1 MSESTSVLSFTSI
14 EDAIRVGI
22 RGVIEG
28 LLEEELTARLDRAR
42 YARGGHGYRNGHRE
56 RTVCTSVGS
65 LELSVPRARI
75 ETLEGVKEY
84 RTSLLPR
91 NRLMSPR
98 VRSLI
103 VTCYL
108 CGVST
113 RKVRRALGMILGSR
127 GSRSSVSRSLKEL
140 APDWEAWKSRDL
152 SKDGVVRLILDGFSV
167 RCRVG
172 NEVLRMSV
180 LMAMGVLADGQ
191 KVLLAVHG
199 MGGESKAAWKDVLED
214 LTGRGLGCPA
224 LCMIDGSK
232 GLRAALEAVW
242 PTALV
247 QRCTVHKERNL
258 LGYVPRELSAE
269 LAADYRRMIYAP
281 GAKAALKERARFL
294 AKWRKKC
301 PKVAASLE
309 EAGAE
314 LFTFLK
320 FPVEQWSGIR
330 STNAIE
336 NLNREFRRRVKVQG
350 GQPSSEDACMLF
362 WALLSS
368 AAVTLSRVD
377 GWKTFDKPIKEVKL
391 TA

>member
-1 MSESTSVLSFTSI
+1 MSESTSVLSFASI
-14 EDAIRVGI
+14 EDAIRVGT
-22 RGVIEG
+22 RGVIER
-28 LLEEELTARLDRAR
+28 LMEEELTARLDRAR
-42 YARGGHGYRNGHRE
+42 YARGGHGYRNGHRR
-56 RTVCTSVGS
+56 RTLCTSVGT

-84 RTSLLPR
+84 RPSLLPR
-91 NRLMSPR
+91 NRTMSPR
-98 VRSLI
+98 VITLI
-103 VTCYL
+103 GTCYL

-113 RKVRRALGMILGSR
+113 RKVRRALGMVLGGR
-127 GSRSSVSRSLKEL
+127 GSRSAVSRSLKEL
-140 APDWEAWKSRDL
+140 APEWEAWKARDL

-180 LMAMGVLADGQ
+180 LLAMGVLADGQ

-199 MGGESKAAWKDVLED
+199 MGGESKAAWKEVLED
-214 LTGRGLGCPA
+214 LAGRGLECPA

-232 GLRAALEAVW
+232 GLRAALEEIW
-242 PTALV
+242 PNALV

-258 LGYVPRELSAE
+258 LGYSPGGLSAE
-269 LAADYRRMIYAP
+269 LAEDYRRMIYAP

-301 PKVAASLE
+301 PRVAASLE

-314 LFTFLK
+314 LFTFLR

-330 STNAIE
+330 TTNAIE
-336 NLNREFRRRVKVQG
+336 NLNREFRRRAKVQG
-350 GQPSSEDACMLF
+350 AQPGSEDVCMLF

-368 AAVTLSRVD
+368 GAITLSRVD
-377 GWKTFDKPIKEVKL
+377 GWKTFDIPIKEVKL
-391 TA
+391 AA